1 MAYEPEEDDE
11 NPTYLPGYMAE
22 VQDEDYT
29 GLEPKFVGVPEAE
42 NLQELDQL
50 TIAEL
55 VDRSIAIR
63 NQLATDRK
71 GWKAREARLKV
82 AREVISMQL
91 RDRGDQLGVDSFAST
106 SGTAYRNRKEKFT
119 IVNWDM
125 LLPWLLQT
133 KNLHILQKR
142 VSPNA
147 VKEIREEI
155 RQQAEQNGAEMDDAL
170 ALPPGIGSITEV
182 EFAVRSPTAR
192 QKRK

>member
-1 MAYEPEEDDE
+1 MAYEPEEDDDDPSYE
-11 NPTYLPGYMAE
+11 PGYMAE
-22 VQDEDYT
+22 VQDDDYT
-29 GLEPKFVGVPEAE
+29 GLEPKFVAVKEADD
-42 NLQELDQL
+42 LKDLDQF
-50 TIAEL
+50 TVAEL
-55 VDRSIAIR
+55 IEKSIAIR

-91 RDRGDQLGVDSFAST
+91 RDRGDQLGIDSFAST
-106 SGTAYRNRKEKFT
+106 SGTAYRNKKEKFT
-119 IVNWDM
+119 IVNWE
-125 LLPWLLQT
+125 LLVPWLLQT

-155 RQQAEQNGAEMDDAL
+155 RAQAEQNGAEVDDAL
-170 ALPPGIGSITEV
+170 ALPPGVGSMTEV